1 MTDSVVVEGHVKLR
15 DGKKVRA
22 PLCPFGSAT
31 RRARAGGLRP
41 TPPPR
46 EGNRALS
53 SLPRPWLTLSFCLS
67 LQWKSRWLVLRKPS
81 PVAGKSGAG
90 RRGPRAWECG
100 GGGRPAAAG
109 PLLSPLRGCGARG
122 KGEKLFTGHPVGC
135 AAARGD
141 SSAGVFHEPSLLF
154 PSFK

>member
-22 PLCPFGSAT
+22 SLCPFGSAT
-31 RRARAGGLRP
+31 RQARAGGLRP

-53 SLPRPWLTLSFCLS
+53 ARPWLTLSFCLS

-81 PVAGKSGAG
+81 PVAGKNGAG
-90 RRGPRAWECG
+90 RRGPRAWERG
-100 GGGRPAAAG
+100 ERGKGGRPAAAG
-109 PLLSPLRGCGARG
+109 PLLRPPEGAGHGEREKSSLRGAPSGAQLQ
-122 KGEKLFTGHPVGC
+122 GETLRLEVSTSRRCSF
-135 AAARGD
+135 
-141 SSAGVFHEPSLLF
+141 LL
-154 PSFK
+154 